1 MKIGIM
7 QPYFFPYLGYWQL
20 LAAVDKYVVYDDVNY
35 IKGGWIARNNIL
47 LNGQKHLITLP
58 LENPSSFKKINEI
71 AITGNMKAREKLVRT
86 IQNAYVKAPYYADV
100 MPWVEDLILHSATIA
115 ELNTQS
121 ILKVCDYLGIDTQI
135 IVSSELDKDNELKG
149 QDKVIHIVKKLGG
162 DAYYNAIGG
171 RELYDKDQFAAE
183 GIQLSFLKAGDIS
196 YQQFGNEPISGLSI
210 IDVLMFNSVEEA
222 KRLLEEFEL
231 V

>member
-1 MKIGIM
+1 M

-135 IVSSELDKDNELKG
+135 IVSSELNKDNELKG

-171 RELYDKDQFAAE
+171 RELYDKGQFAAE

-196 YQQFGNEPISGLSI
+196 YQQFGNESVAGLSI

-222 KRLLEEFEL
+222 RGLLSRFEL

>member
-1 MKIGIM
+1 M

>member
-1 MKIGIM
+1 M

-86 IQNAYVKAPYYADV
+86 IQNAYVKAPYYANV

-135 IVSSELDKDNELKG
+135 IVSSKLDKDNELKG

-171 RELYDKDQFAAE
+171 QELYDKDQFAAE

-196 YQQFGNEPISGLSI
+196 YQQFGNEPVTGLSV
-210 IDVLMFNSVEEA
+210 IDVLMFNSGEEA
-222 KRLLEEFEL
+222 RRLLSRFEL